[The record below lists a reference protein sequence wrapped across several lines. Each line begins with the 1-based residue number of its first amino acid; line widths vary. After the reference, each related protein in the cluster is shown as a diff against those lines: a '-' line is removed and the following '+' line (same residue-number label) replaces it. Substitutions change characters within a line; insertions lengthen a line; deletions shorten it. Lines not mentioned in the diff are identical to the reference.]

1 MARHRDGI
9 AVMRCL
15 GAVQSQVSRMLTL
28 EFALVGLF
36 SSAVG
41 CLLGFAVHQ
50 GLVAVLASL
59 IDTTLPAPSAVPAAQ
74 GLLTGLLLL
83 LGFARSLAQLRHAA
97 AACCGAT
104 PTGARAAG
112 YGWARRASR
121 C

>member
-1 MARHRDGI
+1 MALLAVLISAVAVALAAGRYMARHRDGI

-59 IDTTLPAPSAVPAAQ
+59 IDTTLPAP
-74 GLLTGLLLL
+74 
-83 LGFARSLAQLRHAA
+83 
-97 AACCGAT
+97 
-104 PTGARAAG
+104 
-112 YGWARRASR
+112 RRCR
-121 C
+121 RRRVC